1 MTGTKFIPPQIESP
15 ITRPRRAN
23 PDSFENPDIKLRSTS
38 LSYESPNLL
47 PRQNPGSP
55 GPKGDTGPA
64 GPPGPKGDTGEP
76 GPAGPAGSKGDT
88 GEPGPAGPAGPK
100 GDTGESGGPKGDTG
114 PAGPTGPKGDTGE
127 PGPAG
132 PAGPKGDTGEPG
144 PAGPAGFNFI
154 ANVETLTATRI
165 LSNADATIQDF
176 TPSGGD
182 RIVVLSTEVNAY
194 FLITNVSDGTNGLD
208 IRLTAG
214 GATQLLLKNTGDK
227 VRSIEARNNGTNWI
241 LLERGFYQ

>member
-1 MTGTKFIPPQIESP
+1 MTGTKFIPLQIESP

-76 GPAGPAGSKGDT
+76 GPAGP
-88 GEPGPAGPAGPK
+88 PGPK
-100 GDTGESGGPKGDTG
+100 GDTGESGPAGPPGLKGDTG
-114 PAGPTGPKGDTGE
+114 EPGSAGPPGSKGDTGE

-165 LSNADATIQDF
+165 LSSADATIQDF

-182 RIVVLSTEVNAY
+182 RIVVLSAGVNAY
-194 FLITNVSDGTNGLD
+194 FLITNVSGGTNGLD

-214 GATQLLLKNTGDK
+214 GATQLLLKNTDDK